1 MEGKMDTI
9 VTKDG
14 YTISTNKT
22 ILQTEVIHQYLS
34 AESYW
39 AANIPISIVEK
50 SIEGSLCFGIYHTAT
65 KQQVGFARVVTDNAT
80 FAYLADVFVLA
91 THRKKGLSKWLMKT
105 IMQHPNLKTIRRFML
120 ATKDAHELYKK
131 FGFNGIEKP
140 ERLMQTTTFT
150 TYNNMDIA

>member
-1 MEGKMDTI
+1 MDII

-34 AESYW
+34 TESYW

-91 THRKKGLSKWLMKT
+91 THRKKGLSKWLMDT

-131 FGFNGIEKP
+131 FGFNSIEKP

-150 TYNNMDIA
+150 TYSNMDIA